1 MTWTMKRVVSLFG
14 LMAAAFMAFGC
25 KKESAEPTPAASVAQ
40 PVAPAP
46 VATIAPDLREEP
58 AAAPAEPEPEP
69 TVGQPAPGA
78 APAKEG
84 ATATQA
90 APAASEAPKPSV
102 PSGYTAIQR
111 CCNALAAAA
120 KKEGRTKNQY
130 TAASA
135 VCTGLAQKVK
145 TGAATAAGAK
155 TTLRAQLQGVPMPG
169 GC

>member
-1 MTWTMKRVVSLFG
+1 MTGAMKRVVSLCG
-14 LMAAAFMAFGC
+14 LMAAAFMAMGC

-58 AAAPAEPEPEP
+58 AAAPTEPEPEP
-69 TVGQPAPGA
+69 PPPAS
-78 APAKEG
+78 
-84 ATATQA
+84 ATQA
-90 APAASEAPKPSV
+90 APAASEAPKQPSI
-102 PSGYTAIQR
+102 PSGYTTIQR
-111 CCNALAAAA
+111 CCNALAAEA
-120 KKEGRTKNQY
+120 KKDGRGKNQY
-130 TAASA
+130 SAASA

-145 TGAATAAGAK
+145 TGAATVAGAK